1 MVLGMVVLGGL
12 VGGGALGFD
21 VVSGFAQRRDFG
33 LGLAAGISI
42 VLLGIALDRISQG
55 AGRRKVI
62 EAVGEPG
69 LKSEVQAQPSQA
81 TA

>member
-1 MVLGMVVLGGL
+1 

-55 AGRRKVI
+55 AGRRRLEDLGERAAKVQ
-62 EAVGEPG
+62 VSFHG
-69 LKSEVQAQPSQA
+69 
-81 TA
+81 

>member
-55 AGRRKVI
+55 AGRRRLEDLGERAAKVQ
-62 EAVGEPG
+62 VFGKP
-69 LKSEVQAQPSQA
+69 
-81 TA
+81 T